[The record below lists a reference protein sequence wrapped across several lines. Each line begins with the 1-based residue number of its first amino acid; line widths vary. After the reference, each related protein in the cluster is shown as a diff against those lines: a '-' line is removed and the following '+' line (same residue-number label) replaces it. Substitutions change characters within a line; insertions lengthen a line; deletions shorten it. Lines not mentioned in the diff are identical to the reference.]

1 MANPKL
7 SAPRVA
13 RPRPTGVAPR
23 RSVAAMRGASPASG
37 NSPMATRMDEALDE
51 TYAHVRRDL
60 RRIIFLA
67 VLLLAGIYGSQY
79 L

>member
-1 MANPKL
+1 MANPKH

-13 RPRPTGVAPR
+13 RPRPTSVTPR
-23 RSVAAMRGASPASG
+23 RPISVPRGAPAGGSV
-37 NSPMATRMDEALDE
+37 PVTTRMDEHLDE

-60 RRIIFLA
+60 RRIILLA